1 MSRLAEFRK
10 LEEQLALQLAELEAL
25 KNDKSLQKEIEFE
38 SKLRALMAEYGVD
51 LRHLIA
57 VIDPE
62 YRPAVAKQARTG
74 TATRKPREVKVY
86 VHPETGERVETKGGN
101 HAVLKAWKAE
111 YGAATV
117 EGWLVK

>member
-10 LEEQLALQLAELEAL
+10 LEEQLAQQLAELEAL
-25 KNDKSLQKEIEFE
+25 KNDESLKREIEFE
-38 SKLRALMAEYGVD
+38 EKLRTLMAEYGVD
-51 LRHLIA
+51 LRGLIA
-57 VIDPE
+57 VMDPQ
-62 YRPAVAKQARTG
+62 YRSALVNQTRTG
-74 TATRKPREVKVY
+74 TASRKARQIKVY

-117 EGWLVK
+117 ESWLVK